1 MKQKLLAIAIAAAAS
16 LMAPLSANA
25 GVVGIADMNV
35 TALGF
40 TTPPGGLT
48 LLIENESRTGTAS
61 ANYNGV
67 SAVYSG
73 AGGTGP
79 GASITGF
86 GAAVVDVGYRCAG
99 QCATAAGLYNGSL
112 GGLENATNHIGTPG
126 AANYALGDMFISG
139 SALGG
144 SISGQTRANAVS
156 TGPTNS
162 GGANATI
169 LNSGVVSGS
178 FTVGTTFTSSLTM
191 GVDAYLQA
199 WVDPFSLGV
208 SRTASAAYGWNI
220 LITDA
225 IGNEVLKWTPAELNK
240 GFGSS
245 DSAGNALKTYS
256 YAGALS
262 SATATFVKG
271 VKYDFTINQSSNATV
286 RDVPEPASI
295 ALIGIALL
303 GAGAVT
309 RRRMK

>member
-16 LMAPLSANA
+16 LLAPLSANA

-67 SAVYSG
+67 V
-73 AGGTGP
+73 AGGAT
-79 GASITGF
+79 ANSLTGF
-86 GAAVVDVGYRCAG
+86 GAAVIDVGYRCAG
-99 QCATAAGLYNGSL
+99 QCATAAGLYNGSM

-199 WVDPFSLGV
+199 WVDPLSAGV

-225 IGNEVLKWTPAELNK
+225 IGNVILDWDPTELNK
-240 GFGSS
+240 GFTSS
-245 DSAGNALKTYS
+245 DAAGNGLKTYS

-262 SATATFVKG
+262 SAVATFTKG

>member
-1 MKQKLLAIAIAAAAS
+1 MKQKLLAIALAAAAS
-16 LMAPLSANA
+16 LTVSLSANA

-40 TTPPGGLT
+40 TSPPGGLT

-67 SAVYSG
+67 SAGG
-73 AGGTGP
+73 AT
-79 GASITGF
+79 ASSITGF

-99 QCATAAGLYNGSL
+99 QCATAAGLYNGSM

-126 AANYALGDMFISG
+126 SANYALGDMFISG

-191 GVDAYLQA
+191 AVDAYLQA
-199 WVDPFSLGV
+199 WVDPGSAGV

-220 LITDA
+220 LITDN
-225 IGNEVLKWTPAELNK
+225 IGNEILKWTPAELNK
-240 GFGSS
+240 GFTSS
-245 DSAGNALKTYS
+245 DAAGNALKTYS
-256 YAGALS
+256 YAGPLS
-262 SATATFVKG
+262 SAVATFVQG

-286 RDVPEPASI
+286 RDIPEPTSI

-309 RRRMK
+309 RRRIK

>member
-1 MKQKLLAIAIAAAAS
+1 MKHKLLAIAIAAAAS

-40 TTPPGGLT
+40 TTPPGGLS

-67 SAVYSG
+67 V
-73 AGGTGP
+73 AGGAT
-79 GASITGF
+79 ANSLTGF
-86 GAAVVDVGYRCAG
+86 GAAVIDVGYRCAG
-99 QCATAAGLYNGSL
+99 QCATAAGLYNGSM

-199 WVDPFSLGV
+199 WVDPLSAGV

-225 IGNEVLKWTPAELNK
+225 IGNVILDWDPTELNK
-240 GFGSS
+240 GFTSS
-245 DSAGNALKTYS
+245 DAAGNGLKTYS

-262 SATATFVKG
+262 SAVATFTKG

>member
-1 MKQKLLAIAIAAAAS
+1 MKHNLLAIAIAAAAS

-48 LLIENESRTGTAS
+48 LVIENESRTGTAS

-67 SAVYSG
+67 V
-73 AGGTGP
+73 AGGAT
-79 GASITGF
+79 ANSITGF

-126 AANYALGDMFISG
+126 TANYALGDMFISG

-156 TGPTNS
+156 TGPTNF

-199 WVDPFSLGV
+199 WVDPLSAGV
-208 SRTASAAYGWNI
+208 ARTASAGYGWNI

-225 IGNEVLKWTPAELNK
+225 IGNVVLDWDPIELNK
-240 GFGSS
+240 GFTSS
-245 DSAGNALKTYS
+245 DAAGNALKTYS

-262 SATATFVKG
+262 SAVATFTKG

-286 RDVPEPASI
+286 RDIPEPASI